1 MVLGIKD
8 IWKQQGIIIISFCAV
23 FVCTLFLN
31 YNIDVA
37 SIENNITSTQVRV
50 LYEAQ
55 LMSGKVVCSLCGG
68 SLLAT
73 SVIML
78 FFYIKQYIDSHKKQ
92 IGILKAIGYSGFK
105 IAKGFSAFGLCI
117 LFGAGGGMLAAYG
130 IMPYFYKV
138 QNEDNILPEYSAHFH
153 PILLICLVI
162 VPALFFAVV
171 SVLYGCRKLNVPVL
185 ELLREKIG
193 KGFKAGKKQPEKELA
208 FLVKLK
214 KNTVWQRKS
223 LVFFI
228 AFAAFCY
235 SSMMQMSF
243 SMEELASIVF
253 SIMIIVIGVIL
264 SCTTLFIAVTSVA
277 NANAKSVAMMRV
289 LGYTIKECTGAV
301 LGGYRWIA
309 YVGFAIGTIYQYAL
323 LKFVTTVVFRDV
335 DDVPDITFDFQAFW
349 IALISFL
356 AFFEILLWW
365 KSIQLGKRSAKE
377 IMGE

>member
-8 IWKQQGIIIISFCAV
+8 IWKQRGIIIISFCAV

-31 YNIDVA
+31 YNIDAA
-37 SIENNITSTQVRV
+37 SIENNITSTQVQV

-92 IGILKAIGYSGFK
+92 IGILKAIGYSSFK

-117 LFGAGGGMLAAYG
+117 LFGAGGGMLAAYS

-171 SVLYGCRKLNVPVL
+171 
-185 ELLREKIG
+185 
-193 KGFKAGKKQPEKELA
+193 
-208 FLVKLK
+208 
-214 KNTVWQRKS
+214 
-223 LVFFI
+223 
-228 AFAAFCY
+228 
-235 SSMMQMSF
+235 
-243 SMEELASIVF
+243 
-253 SIMIIVIGVIL
+253 
-264 SCTTLFIAVTSVA
+264 
-277 NANAKSVAMMRV
+277 
-289 LGYTIKECTGAV
+289 
-301 LGGYRWIA
+301 
-309 YVGFAIGTIYQYAL
+309 YV
-323 LKFVTTVVFRDV
+323 
-335 DDVPDITFDFQAFW
+335 
-349 IALISFL
+349 
-356 AFFEILLWW
+356 
-365 KSIQLGKRSAKE
+365 
-377 IMGE
+377 